1 MTRSYLLGSVVAFA
15 ATALVGLT
23 PVLAADIVTEPEPAV
38 VEDVNNWYV
47 SIHGGFK
54 FGEDWDDDVDV
65 NTNAHID
72 FDTDNGWRVG
82 AAIGYSF
89 SSILAI
95 EGEISYLNQDF
106 DNGDLD
112 CDPLCVGGD
121 FDLDGDASIWT
132 GMVNLIAGFPVGNFF
147 RPYVGGGVG
156 FAHVSLNDLDDI
168 GPFDLDDS
176 DTSFAAQAFAGV
188 DLMLTDNM
196 ALGGRYR
203 VLHIGDID
211 LEDDAGND
219 HDLDP
224 DLIQSV
230 EAVLTIGF

>member
-1 MTRSYLLGSVVAFA
+1 MTRSYLLGGVVALA
-15 ATALVGLT
+15 VTALMGLT
-23 PVLAADIVTEPEPAV
+23 PALAADIVTEPEPAV

-47 SIHGGFK
+47 SIHGGIK
-54 FGEDWDDDVDV
+54 FGEDWDDEVDDG
-65 NTNAHID
+65 D
-72 FDTDNGWRVG
+72 FDIDIESDDGWRIG

-89 SSILAI
+89 SSIFSI
-95 EGEISYLNQDF
+95 EGELSYLTQ
-106 DNGDLD
+106 DLD
-112 CDPLCVGGD
+112 HADCDDCIVD
-121 FDLDGDASIWT
+121 DEFDLDGDVRIWT

-147 RPYVGGGVG
+147 RPYVGAGAG
-156 FAHVSLNDLDDI
+156 FAHVSLDDLDFDN
-168 GPFDLDDS
+168 FDLDDS
-176 DTSFAAQAFAGV
+176 DTSFAAQAFAGI

-211 LEDDAGND
+211 LEDDFD
-219 HDLDP
+219 HELDP